1 MYPGTGVCKITDI
14 VTQKFMRTE
23 EKTYYVLKAVYDT
36 ANTTIYCPVDNDRIK
51 LRKLLSHE
59 DFEQIITT
67 LDLSESIWVNNDTER
82 KKVFAATVSGGNHAE
97 LLRLITELHMHR
109 EQKQK
114 EGKKLHLADERVLH
128 DAEKIICQELAYSMD
143 SDTAAASQY
152 VKEKILQLIC

>member
-51 LRKLLSHE
+51 LRKLLSQE
-59 DFEQIITT
+59 DFESIIR
-67 LDLSESIWVNNDTER
+67 SIDFSQSLWVDNDNER
-82 KKVFAATVSGGNHAE
+82 KKVFSSLVSSGSHSDI
-97 LLRLITELHMHR
+97 LKLITELHKHA

-114 EGKKLHLADERVLH
+114 EGKKMHLADEKILH
-128 DAEKIICQELAYSMD
+128 EAEKIICQELAYSMN
-143 SDTAAASQY
+143 SDISRAADF
-152 VKEKILQLIC
+152 VKEKVLQII